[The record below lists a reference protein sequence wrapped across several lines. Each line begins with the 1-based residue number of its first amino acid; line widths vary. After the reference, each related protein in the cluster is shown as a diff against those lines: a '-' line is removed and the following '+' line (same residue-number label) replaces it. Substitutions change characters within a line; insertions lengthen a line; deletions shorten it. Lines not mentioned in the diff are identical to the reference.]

1 MSERGGFGERP
12 PKMEHTCGTKAPRT
26 REDDM
31 TEPMQRRMTEGDGE
45 TANREIVMTRIFNA
59 PRAVVFSAFTEAE
72 HFPNWFGPRG
82 FTITLLE
89 MDVRP
94 GGRARYIMH
103 GPDGVDYPNRT
114 DYEEVIRPAR
124 LVYVHGSGEDADPHR
139 FHVTIDFVEERG
151 GTRVTMRSVFPSVA
165 ALERVVSF
173 GAIELGHQTFDK
185 LAEYL
190 GS

>member
-1 MSERGGFGERP
+1 MI
-12 PKMEHTCGTKAPRT
+12 
-26 REDDM
+26 
-31 TEPMQRRMTEGDGE
+31 EPMQRSMSEADEKTE
-45 TANREIVMTRIFNA
+45 NRAIVMTRVFNA
-59 PRAVVFSAFTEAE
+59 PRAVVFSAFTEAQ

-82 FTITLLE
+82 FTITLLQ

-114 DYEEVIRPAR
+114 DYEEVIPPER
-124 LVYVHGSGEDADPHR
+124 LVYVHGSDEDADPHR
-139 FHVTIDFVEERG
+139 FHVTIEFAEEG
-151 GTRVTMRSVFPSVA
+151 GATRVTMRSVFPSVGA
-165 ALERVVSF
+165 RERVVSF

-190 GS
+190 SS